1 MPARFLAHIQ
11 TIPSKMIRIAFA
23 FLALSTIAA
32 CGGNA
37 SSSNTPAQA
46 EYAAQNTDGQLPA
59 DFSEFY
65 QKFHTDSL
73 YQVAHI
79 AWPLQGLTSVEADS
93 GLQKKQAIYWE
104 LATWRMHRPVD
115 FGTGEFKRA
124 LQVLGDELVVEK
136 ISYAAANF
144 GLERRFVRDSEGK
157 WELIYY
163 SDMLEQD
170 R

>member
-1 MPARFLAHIQ
+1 MYIQ
-11 TIPSKMIRIAFA
+11 AIPSMMIRIAFA
-23 FLALSTIAA
+23 FVSLFVIAA

-37 SSSNTPAQA
+37 SSSNTPAQT
-46 EYAAQNTDGQLPA
+46 EYAAQTTEGQLPA
-59 DFSEFY
+59 DFAEFY
-65 QKFHTDSL
+65 QKFHADSL
-73 YQVAHI
+73 YQIGHI
-79 AWPLQGLTSVEADS
+79 VWPLQGLTSVEADS

-115 FGTGEFKRA
+115 FSTGEFKRV

-144 GLERRFVRDSEGK
+144 GLERRFVRSSEGE

-163 SDMLEQD
+163 SDMLEKD